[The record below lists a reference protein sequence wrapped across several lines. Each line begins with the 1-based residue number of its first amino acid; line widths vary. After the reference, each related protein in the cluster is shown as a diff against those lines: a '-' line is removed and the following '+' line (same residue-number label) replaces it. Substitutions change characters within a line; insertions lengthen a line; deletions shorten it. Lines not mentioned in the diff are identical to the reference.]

1 MKKVVLIAAIL
12 TFTGVIQVVAQERGK
27 TRETAPMIQTGE
39 VKDDLDGSDDSYW
52 YKFVAGPGTVKITL
66 EVEANETNAGAT
78 LDVFGPGTRAIVSN
92 VLVQGVD
99 KGTER
104 VEKTF
109 KLTKQQ
115 TIFVRIKGIR
125 YGDQGGTGTYTI
137 TFGSD
142 DKKAGG
148 DK

>member
-1 MKKVVLIAAIL
+1 MKKLTIVIAFLFFGFVL
-12 TFTGVIQVVAQERGK
+12 QVAAQERG
-27 TRETAPMIQTGE
+27 TSREKAVLVQANE

-52 YKFVAGPGTVKITL
+52 YKYVAGPGIVKITL

-78 LDVFGPGTRAIVSN
+78 IDVYGGGTRAIVSN
-92 VLVQGVD
+92 VLAQGVD
-99 KGTER
+99 KGNER

-137 TFGSD
+137 TFGGD
-142 DKKAGG
+142 EKKDGG